1 MHPVWHSFMFSSS
14 LHSHVISHV
23 ISQLPFQR
31 GVINERAIWSN
42 VFFLCTPSIT
52 SLRKKIEREMI
63 HFPYMLNATAKDPYP
78 QFEHTD
84 NCLLHQT
91 RNFGNTCELKA
102 HKLLG
107 PLTLA
112 LLMLIIHY
120 VPGLLG
126 IWIRSHTHTHTHTY
140 IYIYISGGPLSALT
154 CCVNVRLLSAIKKI
168 SPLIYS
174 QSWVGSWVY
183 TTQAMMTFTLIF

>member
-1 MHPVWHSFMFSSS
+1 MHLRKIKHGKYMHHVWHSFIFSSS
-14 LHSHVISHV
+14 LHSPSLSCHFSA
-23 ISQLPFQR
+23 PFSERCNQR
-31 GVINERAIWSN
+31 ESKLMEC
-42 VFFLCTPSIT
+42 FSLHTLIT

-112 LLMLIIHY
+112 LLMLIIHS
-120 VPGLLG
+120 VPGSLG
-126 IWIRSHTHTHTHTY
+126 ILICSH
-140 IYIYISGGPLSALT
+140 IYNTA
-154 CCVNVRLLSAIKKI
+154 
-168 SPLIYS
+168 
-174 QSWVGSWVY
+174 
-183 TTQAMMTFTLIF
+183 